1 MRPDEAQAREFEAD
15 VMAKRLKGIAYA
27 RAAGVAVG
35 VFLIFW
41 APFNALRWAGQ
52 GPSVLLSFALL
63 FFITYGALLAM
74 PWQRLRSERVFRF
87 FFGVLIAFSIAFGFV
102 MVIDL
107 IYQYMLAAEFADK
120 PAPPA
125 FQGMLVFAALM
136 QVPVVLF
143 ARRPELLG

>member
-1 MRPDEAQAREFEAD
+1 MPRNETQVRELEAD
-15 VMAKRLKGIAYA
+15 QLDKRLKGIAYA

-35 VFLIFW
+35 LFLILW
-41 APFNALRWAGQ
+41 SPFNLLRWGGQ
-52 GPSVLLSFALL
+52 GPSALL
-63 FFITYGALLAM
+63 NFAFIFFIAYGILLAM

-87 FFGVLIAFSIAFGFV
+87 FFGILIVFSIAFGFL
-102 MVIDL
+102 MVVDL
-107 IYQYMLAAEFADK
+107 IFQYMLAAEFANK

-143 ARRPELLG
+143 ARRPGLLG